1 MKPAKFSLEEVG
13 NQFQA
18 SVSGRPERIVALI
31 STIMVEDELCARFIL
46 SAVDAYNAI
55 TSVSGLH
62 FNNETQAD
70 AMGKL
75 DGTQSA
81 LDEFRDE

>member
-18 SVSGRPERIVALI
+18 SVSGTPERIVTLI

-46 SAVDAYNAI
+46 SAVDAYKAI
-55 TSVSGLH
+55 TSVSRPH
-62 FNNETQAD
+62 FNNETQAE

-75 DGTQSA
+75 EGTQSA
-81 LDEFRDE
+81 LDEFKGE